1 MPKIVDRGY
10 LVDLLNQCY
19 CDQEGNCFFCFTKN
33 CIYCKKSVIVEDK
46 LRKKKFSSS
55 NSSVVLWKVTY
66 YKNDPSIL
74 TIIPV
79 H

>member
-1 MPKIVDRGY
+1 MPRIVDRGY
-10 LVDLLNQCY
+10 LVDLLNQSY
-19 CDQEGNCFFCFTKN
+19 RDQEGNCFFCFTKN
-33 CIYCKKSVIVEDK
+33 CIYSKKSVIVDDK
-46 LRKKKFSSS
+46 LRKKIINSS
-55 NSSVVLWKVTY
+55 NSSVVLWKVTN